1 MYKRK
6 EIIGDCTLY
15 LGDCLEV
22 MPLLGEVDS
31 VVCDPPFGMNY
42 KNNMNITRT
51 APIKND
57 DSLLLF
63 DYVTSIEPLHSSYIF
78 GRWDNL
84 INIKKKPKSV
94 ITWDKVKHS
103 MGDLKHEHGRT
114 TELIFFYNGVNHFFP
129 LARPNDTIKCLRT
142 ENTKHPNQKPAQLMQ
157 AIIEWTAGVVLDACM
172 GSGTTL
178 VACAKMNRKGIGIE
192 LDEGYF
198 DIACKRVEDAYR
210 QPDMFYGGL
219 K

>member
-63 DYVTSIEPLHSSYIF
+63 DYVTSLEPLHSSYIF

-84 INIKKKPKSV
+84 INIKKS
-94 ITWDKVKHS
+94 
-103 MGDLKHEHGRT
+103 LN
-114 TELIFFYNGVNHFFP
+114 L
-129 LARPNDTIKCLRT
+129 
-142 ENTKHPNQKPAQLMQ
+142 
-157 AIIEWTAGVVLDACM
+157 
-172 GSGTTL
+172 
-178 VACAKMNRKGIGIE
+178 
-192 LDEGYF
+192 
-198 DIACKRVEDAYR
+198 
-210 QPDMFYGGL
+210 
-219 K
+219 

>member
-42 KNNMNITRT
+42 KKNKNITRT

-142 ENTKHPNQKPAQLMQ
+142 EDTKHPNQKPAQLMQ

-210 QPDMFYGGL
+210 QPNMFYGGL

>member
-157 AIIEWTAGVVLDACM
+157 AIIEWTAGVVFDACM

>member
-1 MYKRK
+1 
-6 EIIGDCTLY
+6 
-15 LGDCLEV
+15 
-22 MPLLGEVDS
+22 
-31 VVCDPPFGMNY
+31 
-42 KNNMNITRT
+42 
-51 APIKND
+51 
-57 DSLLLF
+57 
-63 DYVTSIEPLHSSYIF
+63 
-78 GRWDNL
+78 
-84 INIKKKPKSV
+84 
-94 ITWDKVKHS
+94 